1 MSHMIKVLKK
11 QLQLIE
17 IELGDY
23 IIAKNQ
29 KLPTLQS
36 TQYYANLIQA
46 HKSLRETITALEHN
60 LQEEIHVH

>member
-1 MSHMIKVLKK
+1 MSHMIKILTK
-11 QLQLIE
+11 QLQLLE

-36 TQYYANLIQA
+36 TQYYANLLQIHQ
-46 HKSLRETITALEHN
+46 SLRIAITALENN

>member
-1 MSHMIKVLKK
+1 MSHMIRVLTK

-23 IIAKNQ
+23 MISKNQ

-36 TQYYANLIQA
+36 TQYYANLA
-46 HKSLRETITALEHN
+46 HAYKSLKATLMALEHN
-60 LQEEIHVH
+60 SQEEIHVH

>member
-1 MSHMIKVLKK
+1 MIKVLTK

-46 HKSLRETITALEHN
+46 HKSLRLAIMSLENN